1 MKDNTRLT
9 PKNDILNALPA
20 DDLARLTPLL
30 EHVDLPH
37 GKVLYQP
44 DVPIKHVYF
53 PEHAMISVVA
63 YTDDGQATEVAVIGG
78 EGATG
83 VSVVM
88 GSNSTHYE
96 NIVQLPNG
104 GWRIKTK
111 DVREEFARNGAL
123 HDLLLR
129 FTNKLLVQVS
139 QTALCNRVHT
149 VEKRLSKWLL
159 MSSDRTE
166 SNEMHLTQELLA
178 MMLGANRTTVTRT
191 AIVLQDAGFISYKRG
206 KIVIL
211 DRPGLEDYTC
221 ECYEVIKAAYA
232 QK

>member
-111 DVREEFARNGAL
+111 DVREEFAKHLNGAAVGGRYMREHEAEMERTGNGAYL
-123 HDLLLR
+123 
-129 FTNKLLVQVS
+129 
-139 QTALCNRVHT
+139 
-149 VEKRLSKWLL
+149 
-159 MSSDRTE
+159 DRRKVWA
-166 SNEMHLTQELLA
+166 SGSGPGGA
-178 MMLGANRTTVTRT
+178 GGPLGA
-191 AIVLQDAGFISYKRG
+191 AAGG
-206 KIVIL
+206 
-211 DRPGLEDYTC
+211 GG
-221 ECYEVIKAAYA
+221 AAGGGP
-232 QK
+232 